1 MANESLLDMPIPTVT
16 VCQATQAPNTHTD
29 RKNQCLLVEKSVL
42 NFKNYVMN
50 IYRKSQRIFI
60 KWNLQWYKIF
70 TPSQLWKFTEI
81 WISPNV
87 LWQCTI
93 ETTKMAF

>member
-42 NFKNYVMN
+42 NFKN
-50 IYRKSQRIFI
+50 
-60 KWNLQWYKIF
+60 
-70 TPSQLWKFTEI
+70 
-81 WISPNV
+81 
-87 LWQCTI
+87 
-93 ETTKMAF
+93 